1 MGDKGWMCRRI
12 TLAALAVLLAGPA
25 RGASDGPQPAD
36 ESAGILLNFPEN
48 MELKVLVDY
57 VSQRLGL
64 NILYDEQIGNRL
76 VTIKAPTTIPDS
88 SLLGLLESALR
99 MKGLALIDAG
109 QPGWKRIAPAPNLAA
124 IAKPAGEAAK
134 PPADLAIP
142 TQVLTRVFPLQHSD
156 AKRVEQ
162 IVKPFLTEPG
172 ANATAVP
179 ESRLIIVTDYASNM
193 ARLEELIRRV
203 DPPGEQIAV
212 RFVPVRYQ
220 SASEL
225 APRTLKLVQ
234 AMYLAETPGAAPGAR
249 LEGFDIAHDEYSNQV
264 VVVGPERWVD
274 EAVRIIQGLD
284 ISLGVETK
292 AYQFKV
298 ISPQR
303 VDRLI
308 RDLMGTQEGGRFY
321 RSAIDQDS
329 GLLIVTAT
337 PEIHTRIGAL
347 MADLD
352 VPAPASQSPIRVY
365 KLINTT
371 AADVLE
377 TIRALESEP
386 QVAPS
391 VEEPSKPESGA
402 QPAPPS
408 GARPAEMT
416 PLPPPPA
423 ASSTLT
429 PYRLQEQ
436 LTAQAA
442 APPEKAAPDEQKAG
456 PASLRTQRAMVTADQ
471 NTNSIIV
478 VAPPEVQA
486 IYENLI
492 KMLDIR
498 RPQVLIEITIVTIDT
513 SDDFSLGVEL
523 SRRTSADDG
532 QVLTFSSFG
541 LSTVNPNTAALTLL
555 PGRGFTGALVGSDVA
570 NVIIRALSTHTRAR
584 VVSAPKLLVNDNAT
598 GTLSSVEEEPFT
610 SVNASETVSTT
621 SFGGFVSAGTEI
633 SVTPH
638 ISLGDHLG
646 LEYSVA
652 LNSFTGTGSEGIPP
666 PRQTNKVESE
676 VTIPDGYTI
685 IVGGLNRKNV
695 TSDIDSV
702 PFLDRIPLLKHLFSN
717 QRDEDSIS
725 TLFVFIRPVILRDD
739 RFADLKFHSERDLTS
754 AGMPSNY
761 PVSEPMVVH

>member
-1 MGDKGWMCRRI
+1 MIAKGWMYRRI
-12 TLAALAVLLAGPA
+12 GLAALAALLACPA
-25 RGASDGPQPAD
+25 SDASDGPQPAD

-76 VTIKAPTTIPDS
+76 VTIKAPTTIPDN

-124 IAKPAGEAAK
+124 IAKPAEGLAGQ
-134 PPADLAIP
+134 PVDLTIP
-142 TQVLTRVFPLQHSD
+142 TQVLTRVFPLRHSD

-203 DPPGEQIAV
+203 DQPGEQTTV

-220 SASEL
+220 SASQL

-234 AMYLAETPGAAPGAR
+234 AMYLAETPGVAAGAR
-249 LEGFDIAHDEYSNQV
+249 MEGFDIAHDEYSNQV
-264 VVVGPERWVD
+264 VVVGPTRWVD

-284 ISLGVETK
+284 VSLGVETK

-352 VPAPASQSPIRVY
+352 VPAPASQSPIQVY

-386 QVAPS
+386 QAAPS
-391 VEEPSKPESGA
+391 VEEPSKPEPGA
-402 QPAPPS
+402 QATPPS

-423 ASSTLT
+423 ASSALT
-429 PYRLQEQ
+429 PYRLQEPPA
-436 LTAQAA
+436 AQA
-442 APPEKAAPDEQKAG
+442 EKPAEAAPDEKTTG

-478 VAPPEVQA
+478 VAAPEVQA

-498 RPQVLIEITIVTIDT
+498 RPQVLIEVTIVTIDT

-541 LSTVNPNTAALTLL
+541 LSTVNPSTAALTLL

-570 NVIIRALSTHTRAR
+570 NVIIRALSTHTRAK

-598 GTLSSVEEEPFT
+598 GTLSSVEEEPYT

-652 LNSFTGTGSEGIPP
+652 LNSFTGTGSDGIPP

-685 IVGGLNRKNV
+685 IVGGLNRKNL

-761 PVSEPMVVH
+761 PISEPMVVH